1 MINAEEAVIAA
12 ERGEDGQ
19 VCLKCRNER
28 LYTLIEVSDNGLGM
42 SKSQIKK
49 IFDPF
54 YSSKNSNY
62 NWGMGLYYVREVVKS
77 HLGKMR
83 VESTEGKGS
92 KFYILIPKYE

>member
-1 MINAEEAVIAA
+1 MDLLCE
-12 ERGEDGQ
+12 
-19 VCLKCRNER
+19 KCRNER

-77 HLGKMR
+77 HLGKMMLR
-83 VESTEGKGS
+83 RTIVSSIGFSLMGLTESVKRIS
-92 KFYILIPKYE
+92 

>member
-1 MINAEEAVIAA
+1 M
-12 ERGEDGQ
+12 
-19 VCLKCRNER
+19 
-28 LYTLIEVSDNGLGM
+28 IEVSDNGLGM

-83 VESTEGKGS
+83 VEKGDWLRIYVTDGQIEAQVTDT
-92 KFYILIPKYE
+92 KKE

>member
-1 MINAEEAVIAA
+1 MDLE
-12 ERGEDGQ
+12 
-19 VCLKCRNER
+19 
-28 LYTLIEVSDNGLGM
+28 
-42 SKSQIKK
+42 
-49 IFDPF
+49 FDPF